1 LSFKQVKV
9 RISAAMSSPSRSA
22 PPDKYGV
29 NVAQAMQYSA
39 RRVRLVHV
47 TLPS

>member
-1 LSFKQVKV
+1 
-9 RISAAMSSPSRSA
+9 MTSPSRSA
-22 PPDKYGV
+22 PADKYGV

-39 RRVRLVHV
+39 RSRGLAHV

>member
-1 LSFKQVKV
+1 
-9 RISAAMSSPSRSA
+9 MSSPSRSA

-39 RRVRLVHV
+39 RGGGLTHV